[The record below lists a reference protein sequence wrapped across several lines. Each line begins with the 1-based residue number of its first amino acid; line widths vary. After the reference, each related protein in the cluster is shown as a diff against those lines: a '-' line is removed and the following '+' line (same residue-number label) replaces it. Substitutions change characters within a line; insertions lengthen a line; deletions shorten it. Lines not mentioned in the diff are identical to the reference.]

1 MGKLCKK
8 QNTYNIDANPKS
20 RDNTWEQ
27 YDDLCNPRIQLN
39 PENYGTGYDSCNN
52 WECMCMYVQ
61 RTATFIRFP

>member
-52 WECMCMYVQ
+52 
-61 RTATFIRFP
+61 